1 MSAMGVKA
9 GSNSLGE
16 AMVANLL
23 YHKGRYA
30 KRFTAQR
37 ASGAMCVALAPTRGQ
52 TLANLVAG
60 PFGPRLR
67 KVATARNTSRG
78 LHGGTSFRRLVLVP
92 SNPLERLN
100 GALAMASPRK
110 AKPRSCTVLELK
122 PMGKLIT
129 LDKYLSVRLNQG
141 FVQSLDSSLWEN

>member
-1 MSAMGVKA
+1 M
-9 GSNSLGE
+9 
-16 AMVANLL
+16 ANLL

-37 ASGAMCVALAPTRGQ
+37 ASGAMCVALAPTRDQ

-60 PFGPRLR
+60 PFRPRLR
-67 KVATARNTSRG
+67 EAATARNTSRG
-78 LHGGTSFRRLVLVP
+78 LHGGTSFRKLVLVP
-92 SNPLERLN
+92 SDPLERLN

-122 PMGKLIT
+122 PMEKLIT
-129 LDKYLSVRLNQG
+129 LNKYLSVRLNQG